1 MHASA
6 AARSGRTAARLRA
19 LGDAVLVQADAI
31 TQRAG
36 RLARQVEDG
45 AEMPSPAA
53 DDERP
58 LP

>member
-1 MHASA
+1 MP
-6 AARSGRTAARLRA
+6 ARRRA
-19 LGDAVLVQADAI
+19 VAERQHGCGLWATRWLVQADAI

-36 RLARQVEDG
+36 RLARPVEDG